1 MLVYHTKGGGVQKI
15 LIIRSVMEIMFFKEL
30 RKISEVEDEGE
41 RKISANSLEVNMSL
55 IQLTTLALT

>member
-1 MLVYHTKGGGVQKI
+1 MGGGVQKI

-41 RKISANSLEVNMSL
+41 RKMSANSHEVNMSL
-55 IQLTTLALT
+55 VQLTTLTLA

>member
-55 IQLTTLALT
+55 IQLTTLTLA

>member
-41 RKISANSLEVNMSL
+41 RKISANSHEVNMSL